1 MRKATITRKTKET
14 DITTSVVID
23 GSGKRTNRTG
33 VGFLDHML
41 DLFAQHG
48 NFDISIR
55 CKGDMKVDDHHSVED
70 IAITL
75 GKAFTRALKDRSGI
89 ARYGSATVP
98 MDDALARCVIDLGG
112 RSYLVFKAEF
122 RRAKVGDLS
131 TEMVKH
137 FFASFAENV
146 RANIHIEIL
155 YGNNTHHCI
164 EAIFKSFARAL
175 SEACARDRKI
185 KGILS
190 TKGRL

>member
-1 MRKATITRKTKET
+1 MRKATITRRTKET

-23 GSGKRTNRTG
+23 GSGKHAIRTG

-41 DLFAQHG
+41 DLFAHHG
-48 NFDISIR
+48 NFDISVR
-55 CKGDMKVDDHHSVED
+55 CKGDLRVDDHHTVED
-70 IAITL
+70 VAITF
-75 GKAFTRALKDRSGI
+75 GKAFSAALKERSGI
-89 ARYGSATVP
+89 ARYGFSAVP
-98 MDDALARCVIDLGG
+98 MDEALARCAIDLGG

-146 RANIHIEIL
+146 KANVHIEVL
-155 YGNNTHHCI
+155 YGSNTHHCI

-175 SEACARDRKI
+175 SEACRRDGRSM
-185 KGILS
+185 GIRS